1 MKTTFLTTCLL
12 LSFGLT
18 CFGET
23 VDGHLMPS
31 KCKKEDAKAHMTECA
46 LICKSSGFGV
56 VTADGKYIGFTPDG
70 NKKAIAMLQ
79 STSKTTDLRVSV
91 QGTRQGALLV
101 VESIAW
107 K

>member
-18 CFGET
+18 CLGES
-23 VDGHLMPS
+23 VDGYLMPA
-31 KCKKEDAKAHMTECA
+31 KCHKEDVKAHRTECA
-46 LICKSSGFGV
+46 LICQSSGFGV
-56 VTADGKYIGFTPDG
+56 VTGDGQYIGFTPDG

-79 STSKTTDLRVSV
+79 STSKTADLRVSV
-91 QGTRQGALLV
+91 QGTRQAALLA

-107 K
+107 Q

>member
-1 MKTTFLTTCLL
+1 MKTMFLTTCLL

-23 VDGHLMPS
+23 VDGYLMPS
-31 KCKKEDAKAHMTECA
+31 KCKNEDPKTHTKECA
-46 LICKSSGFGV
+46 LNCNSSGFGV
-56 VTADGKYIGFTPDG
+56 VTADGKYVDFTPDG

-79 STSKTTDLRVSV
+79 STSRTEDLQVSV

-101 VESIAW
+101 VESIVW